1 MAGVKQPTEEKLE
14 QAKSD
19 LQELR
24 DLLAKKEAEL
34 QTAATDKKKEQ
45 CAAQI
50 IKTTEKIK
58 KLEFQIQKLSL
69 QLKKERLAA
78 LDEEIQSDEE
88 RLMVEALG
96 IGDRKLLQQIIDA
109 AHQVINLR
117 ETRLIISR
125 QEKTFEEFLR
135 RIAASHPTGWTFHQD
150 VNKRY
155 NFLRI
160 GRLVIVLQD
169 SPSYSISFDELVKWI
184 GLTHALL
191 FVKVDTT
198 AFIKKI
204 ENKEIHDADGNLIT
218 IEEWE
223 EKRKRSIGQQK
234 VVIKEEDPLGREDV
248 LIVKP
253 ELLGE
258 PIENLKNL
266 TALTGHELNPLIA
279 AGIQKVAQIR
289 GLSGEQLMS
298 VPGIGSVRAKKIID
312 EISDLSTSSDTPA
325 KVEEAKEE

>member
-1 MAGVKQPTEEKLE
+1 MAGVKRTTEEKLE
-14 QAKSD
+14 QAKT
-19 LQELR
+19 ELEEFKN
-24 DLLAKKEAEL
+24 LLAKKEAEL
-34 QTAATDKKKEQ
+34 QAATTDKKKEQ
-45 CAAQI
+45 CKTQINAA
-50 IKTTEKIK
+50 KEKIQK
-58 KLEFQIQKLSL
+58 QEFQIRKLGL
-69 QLKKERLAA
+69 QLKKEKLVA
-78 LDEEIQSDEE
+78 LDEEIQGDEE

-96 IGDRKLLQQIIDA
+96 IGDKKLLQQIIDA

-117 ETRLIISR
+117 ETRLIIAR
-125 QEKTFEEFLR
+125 QEKQFEEFLR

-169 SPSYSISFDELVKWI
+169 SPSYSISFDKLVEWI
-184 GLTHALL
+184 GLTEALR

-198 AFIKKI
+198 ALVKKI
-204 ENKEIHDADGNLIT
+204 EDGQMKDTKGNLIAM
-218 IEEWE
+218 EEWE
-223 EKRKRSIGQQK
+223 EKRARSTGQQK
-234 VVIKEEDPLGREDV
+234 VVIKEEDPLGREEV

-266 TALTGHELNPLIA
+266 TDLTGHELNPLIS

-289 GLSGEQLMS
+289 GLSGEQIMS
-298 VPGIGSVRAKKIID
+298 IPGIGSIRAKKIID
-312 EISDLSTSSDTPA
+312 EISNLSKSPEATET
-325 KVEEAKEE
+325 EEAKE